1 MFSILQLCKFGRYQR
16 INNQLTLVSKRPYEI
31 CRINRPRNKQHEVS
45 TWNANN
51 RVYRNAMSPRKFRLN
66 AYQICIKILK
76 ARHLPQNANP
86 MVVVKV
92 GNRRKKTV
100 VRERTDSPIYND
112 VKLDDIFFFFHE
124 TFIGAIYWILEL
136 CYSTSC
142 SISFV
147 T

>member
-1 MFSILQLCKFGRYQR
+1 
-16 INNQLTLVSKRPYEI
+16 
-31 CRINRPRNKQHEVS
+31 
-45 TWNANN
+45 
-51 RVYRNAMSPRKFRLN
+51 MSPRRFRLN

-112 VKLDDIFFFFHE
+112 VKLDDIFFFFTKRLLSLLNSSIVLQYFVFDLFCNLDELLSTKITIAVYLKRYLRFKFHGST
-124 TFIGAIYWILEL
+124 TFEVALVWDQPGKENFPFTSIP
-136 CYSTSC
+136 SC
-142 SISFV
+142 SVLIDQF
-147 T
+147 